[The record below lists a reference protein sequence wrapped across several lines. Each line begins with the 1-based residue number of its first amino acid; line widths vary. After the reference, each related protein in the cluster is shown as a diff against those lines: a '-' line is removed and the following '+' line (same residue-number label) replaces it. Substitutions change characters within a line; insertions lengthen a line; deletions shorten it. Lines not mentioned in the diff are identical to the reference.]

1 MESREAGKT
10 KNDFSKGSV
19 VGSILSI
26 ALPMTL
32 AQLINILYN
41 IVDRMYIGHIPG
53 EDTLPLTG
61 LGLCMPIISAVI
73 AFANLFG
80 MGGAPLCSIARGK
93 GDDDEAEKIM
103 GNSFVLLVSTG
114 LVLTVIGLVFKRSL
128 LYAFGASDATYPF
141 ADSYLTIYLL
151 GNIFVMTSLGLNS
164 FINAQGFGKIGM
176 MTTLIGAVLNII
188 LDPIFIFLLHR
199 GIQGAALATV
209 ISQAV
214 SALWT
219 VLFLTGKKTIL
230 HLRPASMG
238 LKLRRV
244 RDIVALGTSGFM
256 MSITNSIVQVVCNAT
271 LSAYGG
277 DLYVGVMTVLNSI
290 REIVVMPVSGINN
303 GAQPVISFNY
313 GAGENGRIRTAIRF
327 AAASCISY
335 TIVIWGLLHLFPAFF
350 IRIFNDDAALLEA
363 AIPSMRLFFFG
374 FFMMA
379 LQFSGQTVFQALGKA
394 KYAIFFSI
402 LRKVVIVTPLT
413 ILLPF
418 VVKPAVNGVFL
429 AEVISNFVGGTACFC
444 TMLHVMRKEL
454 GIRIIS
460 LKQNP

>member
-1 MESREAGKT
+1 MAGNIVT
-10 KNDFSKGSV
+10 ENAKNDFSKGGV
-19 VGSILSI
+19 VKNILSI

-41 IVDRMYIGHIPG
+41 VVDRMYIGHIPG

-93 GDDDEAEKIM
+93 GDNEEAERIM
-103 GNSFVLLVSTG
+103 GNSFAMLLGTGILLTIIG
-114 LVLTVIGLVFKRSL
+114 LVLKRPL
-128 LYAFGASDATYPF
+128 LYAFGASHATYPY
-141 ADSYLTIYLL
+141 ANSYLTIYLL

-164 FINAQGFGKIGM
+164 FINAQGFGRIGM
-176 MTTLIGAVLNII
+176 ITTLIGAVLNII
-188 LDPIFIFLLHR
+188 LDPIFIFVFKL
-199 GIQGAALATV
+199 GIRGAAIATV
-209 ISQAV
+209 LSQAA

-219 VLFLTGKKTIL
+219 FSFLIGKKTIL
-230 HLRPASMG
+230 RIRIASMRINI
-238 LKLRRV
+238 RRV
-244 RDIVALGTSGFM
+244 RQIMTLGTSGFM

-271 LSAYGG
+271 LSTYGG

-290 REIVVMPVSGINN
+290 REIAIMPVSGINN
-303 GAQPVISFNY
+303 GGQPVISFNY
-313 GAGENGRIRTAIRF
+313 GAGKMDRIRTAIRF
-327 AAASCISY
+327 TSASCIGY
-335 TIVIWGLLHLFPAFF
+335 TFVIWGLLHLFPAFF
-350 IRIFNDDAALLEA
+350 IHIFNEEAALMEA

-402 LRKVVIVTPLT
+402 LRKVLIVVPLT
-413 ILLPF
+413 LLLPHF
-418 VVKPAVNGVFL
+418 IIPAVNGVFL
-429 AEVISNFVGGTACFC
+429 AEVISNFIGGTACFC
-444 TMLHVMRKEL
+444 TMLHVMKKEL
-454 GIRIIS
+454 GIRI
-460 LKQNP
+460 L